1 MRKVAIIGGGAA
13 AVVLA
18 LVVGIAVFVFS
29 SLDGLVKTA
38 IEKVGSE
45 VAGVPVT
52 VSEVKISLSDGKASI
67 KGLAVGNP
75 KGFTTP
81 KAMSFGE
88 IAVAIDTGSVTGNPV
103 VIKDITVASPEVT
116 VELGEKGSNLDVI
129 QANIAGKGGKSGG
142 EASSSSSSS
151 SSSGE
156 EKKLIIDRLALT
168 NGTVRLA
175 TALPDVQSSAKL
187 GDIVLTGIGR
197 KSGGASASEVAQQLL
212 DAVAKSAVKSAKNLG
227 VGNLVDGVAKKA
239 GGVVPSGT
247 SDALKGMFGK

>member
-29 SLDGLVKTA
+29 SLDSLVKTA

-52 VSEVKISLSDGKASI
+52 VSEVKISLGDGKASI

-103 VIKDITVASPEVT
+103 VIKDITVASPEIT

-151 SSSGE
+151 GGE
-156 EKKLIIDRLALT
+156 EKKLVIDRLALT

-197 KSGGASASEVAQQLL
+197 KSGGASASEVAEQLL

>member
-29 SLDGLVKTA
+29 SLDSLVKTA

-103 VIKDITVASPEVT
+103 VIKDITVASPEIT

-151 SSSGE
+151 GGE
-156 EKKLIIDRLALT
+156 EKKLVIDRLALT

-175 TALPDVQSSAKL
+175 TALPDVQSSAKM

-197 KSGGASASEVAQQLL
+197 KSGGASASEVAEQLL

>member
-29 SLDGLVKTA
+29 SLDSLVKTA

-103 VIKDITVASPEVT
+103 VIKDITVASPEIT

-142 EASSSSSSS
+142 EASSSSSSG
-151 SSSGE
+151 GE

-197 KSGGASASEVAQQLL
+197 KSGGASASEVAEQLL
-212 DAVAKSAVKSAKNLG
+212 DAVAKGAVKSAKNLG

>member
-29 SLDGLVKTA
+29 SLDSLVKTA

-52 VSEVKISLSDGKASI
+52 VSEVKISLGDGKASI

-103 VIKDITVASPEVT
+103 VIKDITVASPEIT

-151 SSSGE
+151 SGGE
-156 EKKLIIDRLALT
+156 EKKLVIDRLALT

-197 KSGGASASEVAQQLL
+197 KSGGASASEVAEQLL

>member
-29 SLDGLVKTA
+29 SLDSLVKTA

-103 VIKDITVASPEVT
+103 VIKDITVASPEIT

-151 SSSGE
+151 GGE
-156 EKKLIIDRLALT
+156 EKKLVIDRLALT

-197 KSGGASASEVAQQLL
+197 KSGGASASEVAEQLL

>member
-29 SLDGLVKTA
+29 SLDSLVKTA

-103 VIKDITVASPEVT
+103 VIKDITVASPEIT

-151 SSSGE
+151 SGGE
-156 EKKLIIDRLALT
+156 EKKLVIDRLALT

-197 KSGGASASEVAQQLL
+197 KSGGASASEVAEQLL

>member
-1 MRKVAIIGGGAA
+1 MRKVAVIGGGVV
-13 AVVLA
+13 AVLVV
-18 LVVGIAVFVFS
+18 LVVGVGVFLYS
-29 SLDGLVKTA
+29 SLDSLVKKA
-38 IEKVGSE
+38 IETVGSE

-52 VSEVKISLSDGKASI
+52 VSEVKISLTEGKASL

-88 IAVAIDTGSVTGNPV
+88 IAIAIDTGSVTANPV

-129 QANIAGKGGKSGG
+129 QSNIAGKGGKS

-151 SSSGE
+151 SSDGGAD
-156 EKKLIIDRLALT
+156 KKLVIDRLALT
-168 NGTVRLA
+168 GGTVKLA
-175 TALPDVQSSAKL
+175 TQLPDVQSTAKL

-197 KSGGASASEVAQQLL
+197 KSGGASASEVAAQVLN
-212 DAVAKSAVKSAKNLG
+212 AVTKSAVNSAKNLG
-227 VGNLVDGVAKKA
+227 VGNLVEGVAKK
-239 GGVVPSGT
+239 GGVIAPSGAG
-247 SDALKGMFGK
+247 DALKGMFGK